1 MADSKSGMNLPAS
14 NRTSLVIS
22 DLKSGISGMR
32 QETSLLKQDWTS
44 LVQTMGTGVTRLNGA
59 GGNGPVGQSSTKVAP
74 DPTFSNT
81 GQQAI
86 GNGNQVFAGPTQ
98 SAAQAAI
105 GGGGGGPNTPST
117 QTGGSGG
124 GGMFRNLSDFVSQNP
139 GSAALYGAGT
149 ALMGANATSDMVQ
162 SELLQTRINAYMPQQ
177 KAGPALLKAEAINSQ
192 IFGPEKTAYARNAIN
207 AFANRGAMNDKMDSF
222 NALAAAQSYGLNGPN
237 FLQGKG
243 GQFEGSFAEG
253 VAQASQLTPGMGGQG
268 AMRAAGAMQ
277 RGKTVN
283 MLKGVGINIRDEQ
296 GNLKPPNE
304 IIEMLWKK
312 ICREYA
318 GAYGSGKTP
327 SEREVLIGFQQGNSM
342 DSMVQNMFGDDPMVY
357 MMIKNGLIFKART
370 AGAPAAD
377 QAMTATN
384 MIKAGMTTDAVRAM
398 NRGAATATEG
408 LTLTNTAGSK
418 AYGLTKTA
426 LTEMGE
432 LANLTNPLGVIGLNS
447 TAAVLQTLG
456 AAGNGAVGNI
466 IKFLTALAANGGKA
480 AGGEVGGQSP
490 YVVGEKG
497 PEMFIPKTDG
507 VIIPNHLM
515 NTKNRHEGGGVHGP
529 GHPSGKTYKGAE
541 LEKLLKQAGFSGKG
555 LEQAMQIVG
564 AESGGRSS
572 AEGDK
577 GITNAT
583 WDYSIGLFQVRSLK
597 DWKNDPKREPTH
609 LYDPLQN
616 AKEAYKISHGG
627 TDWGAWRNSAAKLGF
642 KDSSGK
648 PYAGS
653 GSSST
658 ENDKDAAIKAL
669 AGVAGID
676 AAKFKEAFAYFE
688 KTGKIKSGTTLAG
701 ILGTGAD
708 ANAIGNLATSA
719 ASTYNYGGVT
729 FNMNVVGGDP
739 KKIESILKGL
749 LEKLKNGLTIG
760 TN

>member
-1 MADSKSGMNLPAS
+1 
-14 NRTSLVIS
+14 
-22 DLKSGISGMR
+22 MR
-32 QETSLLKQDWTS
+32 QETSLLKQDWTN
-44 LVQTMGTGVTRLNGA
+44 LVQTMGTGVSKLNSAA
-59 GGNGPVGQSSTKVAP
+59 GGGPGGQSSSKVAP

-81 GQQAI
+81 GQQALP
-86 GNGNQVFAGPTQ
+86 GNQVFAGPNQ
-98 SAAQAAI
+98 SGAQAAI
-105 GGGGGGPNTPST
+105 GGGGGSTTPPT
-117 QTGGSGG
+117 QTGTGGG
-124 GGMFRNLSDFVSQNP
+124 GGMFRNLSEFVSQNG
-139 GSAALYGAGT
+139 GSAGLLYGAGT

-162 SELLQTRINAYMPQQ
+162 SELLQTRINAYMPRQV
-177 KAGPALLKAEAINSQ
+177 AGPALSKAEAINSQ
-192 IFGPEKTAYARNAIN
+192 IYGPQNTAYVRNAIN

-237 FLQGKG
+237 FLQGKS

-253 VAQASQLTPGMGGQG
+253 VAAASQLTPGMGGQG
-268 AMRAAGAMQ
+268 AMRAAGNMQ

-283 MLKGVGINIRDEQ
+283 MLRGVGINIRDEQ

-342 DSMVQNMFGDDPMVY
+342 DSMVQNLFGDDPMVY

-377 QAMTATN
+377 QAINAAN
-384 MIKAGMTTDAVRAM
+384 MLKAGMTTSAVQAM

-408 LTLTNTAGSK
+408 LTLTNGAGAG
-418 AYGLTKTA
+418 AYAVTKNA
-426 LTEMGE
+426 LTGIAEF
-432 LANLTNPLGVIGLNS
+432 ANLTQAPSVIGLNA

-466 IKFLTALAANGGKA
+466 LKFLTALAANGGKA

-490 YVVGEKG
+490 YIVGEKG

-529 GHPSGKTYKGAE
+529 AHPVGKTYKGAE

-555 LEQAMQIVG
+555 LEQAMQIVN

-577 GITNAT
+577 GITNSK

-609 LYDPLQN
+609 LYNPLEN
-616 AKEAYKISHGG
+616 AKEAYKISNGG
-627 TDWGAWRNSAAKLGF
+627 TNWGAWRNSAAKLGF
-642 KDSSGK
+642 TDPSTGK
-648 PYAGS
+648 PYTGS

-658 ENDKDAAIKAL
+658 ELDKDAAIKAL

-688 KTGKIKSGTTLAG
+688 KTGKIKSGTTLAS
-701 ILGTGAD
+701 ILGAGAD